1 MGDRLPAGMLLVSCL
16 LLLLL
21 AAAEGA
27 SPCFI
32 CQTIVKRHMEMQLEL
47 QPVTTA
53 AVRKV
58 HIDTASEVCST
69 AEHKDRRACQEIA
82 SVLDS
87 SCPLYRMGCSHGG
100 VTYPVGRCPPSIVC
114 SRCTMYG
121 SHFCSKV
128 NEDGSNGEHD
138 LSGRN
143 AEPKPRTTDLPTT
156 SGRKCLQAGTKWCPA
171 TGRCETKCGRVDP
184 NIVATESIVLPS
196 AKKAKVLNKVAIP
209 KTAAQKLAEVQAD
222 HEKEAMS
229 QTGSP
234 AKAHATMSDAEDER
248 EVTTEKESVVAE
260 IREAHAMANLKKQQ
274 QNAEVRKAQ
283 KALQAETAAKQRLA
297 NKAAEDA
304 AAESRKLEAGL
315 KRDAAAEAERKAER
329 KAVIREQNL
338 ALLGVVIYNNKA
350 ALERLNGEI
359 LALTKKI
366 DVKRAA
372 QKMAVDYMSYEKAHL
387 IHESAL
393 NVIKEK
399 DQLLE
404 QKRVIQDKLDW
415 ANWQVKWCADSPCD
429 TELIAHRQKDA
440 ADAALGKTTHDEDAL
455 SQSSRDPL
463 TQMVEV
469 AIKNISATA
478 PAIVASQNQRQQALF
493 AGDTAAA
500 KAATDESVM
509 LAKLQHQWRARV
521 SDMMGQI
528 MPHEQGRVNTLMV
541 KIIKQAG
548 EQAKAKNAATTA
560 AENNDR
566 GALFE
571 AKRRAM
577 DAMASKNL
585 AVDSIMTI
593 VSSHPP
599 LTAKALKAIKA
610 QSGPWPLVTTLR
622 PSDIY
627 HSKER
632 HPPEMMKMAK
642 HNLYGL
648 PYFGDER
655 DATSLKAALAAQ
667 TADADKE
674 LVGAVQSNTTVSSSS
689 SSSSSSN
696 SRAQTGALNIRELV
710 MGAIEAAKTQ
720 RPKPKPVASVPA
732 KVQASLQ
739 SLKVTI
745 ADADEGASVKLLPA
759 FDPGVRKYVAIV
771 TGDVSDLVVSG
782 ETVSNALKVAAK
794 VVKNEKAA
802 ESSQSDGSNTAM
814 VSLTTESST
823 KVAVTVSDGTKGNTA
838 TYFVLLPQLCPSGK
852 QLDTSSGLKCEDCPA
867 GKFKDTTGTSAC
879 TPCPKNTFTG
889 APGSVKCTPCLAN
902 TTTLQSGADE
912 CLCMDGFRP
921 YEPTPSIIKVESSSL
936 ATRCVSIDYCDTDES
951 LTANC
956 SANAVCES
964 SGPEK
969 PPRCTCAAGFG
980 GNGKMCKQCRR
991 GSFKSHIGNRACDQ
1005 CSPGLSTLEKGAVP
1019 KTQCRDV
1026 SNAFLSTVRMVTY
1039 VQDGNETEPR
1049 TVRLSPAF
1057 RKRTFAYRAIFTEAA
1072 KKGPPPATITF
1083 EPVSEAAAAKV
1094 TIERSGG
1101 DENATQSIPE
1111 GGQSMKFLLPDEKAR
1126 LEAVKKRNEQTSSE
1140 ETSDDDISAEED
1152 PFVIIRVTA
1161 EDNVTVKVYKIVLP
1175 SSEKGNSTPVGE
1187 LQPETGANMNDQSQ
1201 TVEEDDD
1208 LPEKGDD
1215 SGPTDAEKAE
1225 RAAQK
1230 AAALKANNVSAEAEA
1245 SGSSGESESGVMVS
1259 AGKKVQPTTTE
1270 GPKESRPGMGDA
1282 IVDKSNVPPSADGSC
1297 AEFPPHTFSLPR
1309 PANDMR
1315 GCNFE
1320 NCRDRCCCCSSCIN
1334 PCSKFPTK
1342 ESARLECR
1350 ACNAETSRCNAKFF
1364 SATE

>member
-1 MGDRLPAGMLLVSCL
+1 MG
-16 LLLLL
+16 
-21 AAAEGA
+21 
-27 SPCFI
+27 
-32 CQTIVKRHMEMQLEL
+32 
-47 QPVTTA
+47 
-53 AVRKV
+53 
-58 HIDTASEVCST
+58 
-69 AEHKDRRACQEIA
+69 
-82 SVLDS
+82 
-87 SCPLYRMGCSHGG
+87 
-100 VTYPVGRCPPSIVC
+100 
-114 SRCTMYG
+114 
-121 SHFCSKV
+121 
-128 NEDGSNGEHD
+128 
-138 LSGRN
+138 
-143 AEPKPRTTDLPTT
+143 
-156 SGRKCLQAGTKWCPA
+156 
-171 TGRCETKCGRVDP
+171 
-184 NIVATESIVLPS
+184 
-196 AKKAKVLNKVAIP
+196 
-209 KTAAQKLAEVQAD
+209 
-222 HEKEAMS
+222 
-229 QTGSP
+229 
-234 AKAHATMSDAEDER
+234 
-248 EVTTEKESVVAE
+248 
-260 IREAHAMANLKKQQ
+260 
-274 QNAEVRKAQ
+274 
-283 KALQAETAAKQRLA
+283 
-297 NKAAEDA
+297 
-304 AAESRKLEAGL
+304 
-315 KRDAAAEAERKAER
+315 
-329 KAVIREQNL
+329 
-338 ALLGVVIYNNKA
+338 
-350 ALERLNGEI
+350 
-359 LALTKKI
+359 
-366 DVKRAA
+366 
-372 QKMAVDYMSYEKAHL
+372 
-387 IHESAL
+387 
-393 NVIKEK
+393 
-399 DQLLE
+399 
-404 QKRVIQDKLDW
+404 
-415 ANWQVKWCADSPCD
+415 
-429 TELIAHRQKDA
+429 
-440 ADAALGKTTHDEDAL
+440 
-455 SQSSRDPL
+455 
-463 TQMVEV
+463 
-469 AIKNISATA
+469 
-478 PAIVASQNQRQQALF
+478 
-493 AGDTAAA
+493 
-500 KAATDESVM
+500 
-509 LAKLQHQWRARV
+509 
-521 SDMMGQI
+521 
-528 MPHEQGRVNTLMV
+528 
-541 KIIKQAG
+541 
-548 EQAKAKNAATTA
+548 
-560 AENNDR
+560 
-566 GALFE
+566 
-571 AKRRAM
+571 
-577 DAMASKNL
+577 ASKNL

-642 HNLYGL
+642 HNPYGL

-674 LVGAVQSNTTVSSSS
+674 LVEAVQSNTTVSSSS

-867 GKFKDTTGTSAC
+867 GKFKGTTGTSAC

-889 APGSVKCTPCLAN
+889 ASGSVKCTPCLAN
-902 TTTLQSGADE
+902 TTTLKSGADE

-921 YEPTPSIIKVESSSL
+921 FEQMSNIMKIAEPSSL
-936 ATRCVSIDYCDTDES
+936 ATRCVSIDSCDSDE
-951 LTANC
+951 LVTANC
-956 SANAVCES
+956 SADAVCES
-964 SGPEK
+964 SGPDK
-969 PPRCTCAAGFG
+969 PPRCSCAAGFG
-980 GNGKMCKQCRR
+980 GDGKTCKQCRR
-991 GSFKSHIGNRACDQ
+991 GSFKSHIGNGACQ
-1005 CSPGLSTLEKGAVP
+1005 KCSQGLSTLEKGATS

-1126 LEAVKKRNEQTSSE
+1126 LEAVKKRNEQTSSD
-1140 ETSDDDISAEED
+1140 ETSDDDVSVEED

-1175 SSEKGNSTPVGE
+1175 SSQKGNSTPVGE

-1201 TVEEDDD
+1201 TVEEEDD

-1245 SGSSGESESGVMVS
+1245 SGSSGGSESGVMVS

-1297 AEFPPHTFSLPR
+1297 AEFPPHTISLPR

-1315 GCNFE
+1315 GCNLE
-1320 NCRDRCCCCSSCIN
+1320 NCRDRCCCCSSCTN

-1364 SATE
+1364 SQTE